1 MFNLMNTVKL
11 LSYRVKFDKSPQIL
25 RKYIEI
31 SERMNEWA
39 QALAQGLRGAFPSL
53 PAKAHLQNPGEMGA
67 QTGRGVK

>member
-31 SERMNEWA
+31 SEIPS
-39 QALAQGLRGAFPSL
+39 FPQL
-53 PAKAHLQNPGEMGA
+53 YTL
-67 QTGRGVK
+67 

>member
-1 MFNLMNTVKL
+1 MDQDPTC
-11 LSYRVKFDKSPQIL
+11 LSLCLQSQAHQV
-25 RKYIEI
+25 

-39 QALAQGLRGAFPSL
+39 QALAQGLRGALPSL